1 MNRNRT
7 AVGLVIAASCLLSA
21 GCVQKTEQQLIVSA
35 QDYLQKKDPAAA
47 AIELK
52 AALQKNADSP
62 AARFLLGR
70 ALLMSGDPAGALV
83 ELERARS
90 LQFDPNQLVPVLA
103 NALVGAGQRKKAI
116 QEFGATTLSDRSS
129 QMALSVTIASALL
142 AEGDYEQS
150 ARFVARALELDP
162 KNVDVRLLKARLST
176 QGDKFEEANAA
187 VDAILAEYPA
197 HAEAWQVKSELLAL
211 SGAGLAEATQAARKA
226 LSIDP
231 NLLAARLTLIRFLQQ
246 SNDVAGFKAEVGDLA
261 KKLPNSPSTYFY
273 RVQLALIEG
282 DMKAAREGVAPLLR
296 AAPDNA
302 RFLQLAGT
310 VELQAGS
317 LVAAERHFTKALQAS
332 PTLVYARRKLA
343 QTQLKLGSPSKAL
356 AALAPVLSAA
366 RPDAESV
373 GLAAEAYL
381 LAGDL
386 NKAETYYREAAKL
399 RPEDKK
405 APTAL
410 ALTRIAKGQANDGL
424 AMLESIA
431 AADSET
437 YADLALITARLN
449 RSEFEPALKAIAQL
463 ESKMPRNALPH
474 VLRGRTL
481 LKANKAPEAQ
491 ASFERALTIEPA
503 NFAAITGL
511 AGLDVAAR
519 RFTEAKSRYEA
530 LLQKDPNN
538 YRALLALVE
547 LGNRVGDDPARIA
560 QLLASAVRAAPA
572 EVAPRLAQVNQL
584 ISERRFESALAAA
597 QEAVSAV
604 PDSPDLVDAL
614 GRAQLAS
621 GDHLQAINT
630 FRRLVELKP
639 DVSQAYVRMAEAHLI
654 RREFSMARATA
665 RKAIELE
672 PASTQP
678 YQTLVRVLLAEK
690 KPEEAMGIARTLQKQ
705 RPLDPF
711 GFVMEAEL
719 QQRQR
724 AMPQAVAAYSAALK
738 RQRATPVAVRLH
750 ALYTEAGMPAEA
762 ERFAQGWLK
771 DTPRDVEFMFHLAL
785 KATESKNDADAEH
798 HYREI
803 LKLAPDTPA
812 ALNNLALLLAERGQS
827 EAVALATQA
836 NRVAPDQPPFMDTL
850 AAAYAANKQGARALE
865 VQRAVVAKA
874 PGVALYRLRLARL
887 LIDAGDRAAAKVE
900 LEKLQ
905 GMGDKFNGQAEVSRL
920 LKGL

>member
-7 AVGLVIAASCLLSA
+7 TIGLVIAASCLLGT

-35 QDYLQKKDPAAA
+35 QEYLQKKDHAAA

-62 AARFLLGR
+62 TARFLLGR
-70 ALLMSGDPAGALV
+70 ALLMAGDPAGALV
-83 ELERARS
+83 ELERARL
-90 LQFDPNQLVPVLA
+90 LQYDPNQLVPVLVD
-103 NALVGAGQRKKAI
+103 ALVGAGQRKKAI
-116 QEFGATTLSDRSS
+116 QDFSKTTLSDRSA
-129 QMALSVTIASALL
+129 QVALSVTIASAL
-142 AEGDYEQS
+142 ASEGDYEQS
-150 ARFVARALELDP
+150 ARVVARALEVDP
-162 KNVDVRLLKARLST
+162 KSVDARLLKARLST
-176 QGDKFEEANAA
+176 QGDKFDEANAA
-187 VDAILAEYPA
+187 VDAILAEHPT

-211 SGAGLAEATQAARKA
+211 SGAGLAEATQAARRA

-246 SNDVAGFKAEVGDLA
+246 SNDVAGFKAEVNDLA
-261 KKLPNSPSTYFY
+261 KKLPNNPSTLFY

-282 DMKAAREGVAPLLR
+282 DMKAAREGIAPLLR
-296 AAPDNA
+296 AAPDNP

-317 LVAAERHFTKALQAS
+317 LVAAERYFTKALQAS
-332 PTLVYARRKLA
+332 PSLVYSRRKLA

-356 AALAPVLSAA
+356 AVLAPVLSGVK
-366 RPDAESV
+366 PDAESV

-381 LAGDL
+381 LAGEL

-399 RPEDKK
+399 RPDDKK
-405 APTAL
+405 VPTAL

-431 AADSET
+431 AADTET

-449 RSEFEPALKAIAQL
+449 RAEFEPALKAIAQL
-463 ESKMPRNALPH
+463 ETKMPRNALPH

-481 LKANKAPEAQ
+481 LKANKASEAQ
-491 ASFERALTIEPA
+491 ASFERAIAIDPG

-511 AGLDVAAR
+511 AGLDVAGR
-519 RFTEAKSRYEA
+519 RFAQAKARYEA
-530 LLQKDPNN
+530 LLQKDPNH

-547 LGNRVGDDPARIA
+547 LGNRVGDDSARIT
-560 QLLASAVRAAPA
+560 QLLATAVRAAPT

-584 ISERRFESALAAA
+584 ISERKFESALTAA

-654 RREFSMARATA
+654 RREYSMARATA
-665 RKAIELE
+665 RKAMDLD
-672 PASTQP
+672 PAAPQP

-690 KPEEAMGIARTLQKQ
+690 KPEEAIGVARTLQKQ
-705 RPLDPF
+705 RPSDPF

-719 QQRQR
+719 QQKQR

-738 RQRATPVAVRLH
+738 RQRATPVAIRLH
-750 ALYTEAGMPAEA
+750 ALYTDAGMQAEA

-771 DTPRDVEFMFHLAL
+771 DSPRDVEFIFHLAL
-785 KATESKNDADAEH
+785 KATESKNLADAERL
-798 HYREI
+798 YREV
-803 LKLAPDTPA
+803 LKSAPDTPA
-812 ALNNLALLLAERGQS
+812 ALNNLALLLAERGLP
-827 EAVALATQA
+827 EAVTLATQA
-836 NRVAPDQPPFMDTL
+836 NSVAPDQPPFMDTL
-850 AAAYAANKQGARALE
+850 AAAYAANKQSARALE
-865 VQRAVVAKA
+865 IQRTVVAKA

-887 LIDAGDRAAAKVE
+887 LIEAGDKVAARAE

-905 GMGDKFNGQAEVSRL
+905 SMGDKFGGQAEVARL
-920 LKGL
+920 LKSL